1 MDKTK
6 IINEINANTN
16 TNKFNNFVFAV
27 IFSLEFIF
35 DDYNIYSMVAIIQL
49 MKTVFNSIEV
59 KILKNQLLKNISILI
74 NNY

>member
-35 DDYNIYSMVAIIQL
+35 DDYNIYSMVAII
-49 MKTVFNSIEV
+49 
-59 KILKNQLLKNISILI
+59 
-74 NNY
+74 